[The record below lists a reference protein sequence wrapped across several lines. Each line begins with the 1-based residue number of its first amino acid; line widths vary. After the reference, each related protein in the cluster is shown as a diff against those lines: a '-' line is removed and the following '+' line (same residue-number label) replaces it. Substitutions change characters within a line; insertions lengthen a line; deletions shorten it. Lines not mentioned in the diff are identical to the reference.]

1 MICTVW
7 ITQRRGRYIQ
17 VPIVTQVKLDPQE
30 ESLVETTALK
40 VPLADLEEDG
50 PMVVVAVTID
60 LTTGHITLSI
70 VAMVMVTIK
79 DKVKAHLKV
88 IEAEQCPQEDQSTMA
103 MEAGLHLL
111 VGLEVIGL
119 NPITINLLEEEL
131 SLITMP
137 GRPEVAGMDTM

>member
-1 MICTVW
+1 MICTAW
-7 ITQRRGRYIQ
+7 IIQHRGRYIQ
-17 VPIVTQVKLDPQE
+17 VLIVTQVKLDLQE
-30 ESLVETTALK
+30 ESLVETIALK
-40 VPLADLEEDG
+40 VPLADLEEED
-50 PMVVVAVTID
+50 PMVVAVTVD

-70 VAMVMVTIK
+70 VAMVVVTIK
-79 DKVKAHLKV
+79 VKVKAHLKV

>member
-7 ITQRRGRYIQ
+7 ITQHRGRYIQ
-17 VPIVTQVKLDPQE
+17 VLIVTQVKLDPQE

-40 VPLADLEEDG
+40 VPLADLEEDDTK
-50 PMVVVAVTID
+50 VVIAITID
-60 LTTGHITLSI
+60 LTTAHITLSI
-70 VAMVMVTIK
+70 VAIVMVTIK
-79 DKVKAHLKV
+79 DKVKAHLKAMEV
-88 IEAEQCPQEDQSTMA
+88 EQCPQEGLTSMA

-131 SLITMP
+131 SLITTP